1 MKVGEIMQRIL
12 HAYDIMAFL
21 CHKIRLL
28 SVETQRGIYRSYW
41 ANPELAKLEIENTFC
56 FFNRRHTDRDFL
68 YTSLTIDEIDIL
80 VDKIEIWCN
89 TESDNKYLLYL
100 LIYFDGYI
108 LFERSA
114 DHFFET
120 IPNIIPHTCYFD
132 CLNSNELECW
142 GKLLPRFEP
151 EWAKSNSRRRSSLS
165 EDPLSI
171 MQHYFW
177 VENTDPWEIDNVY
190 SPRWTCT
197 AGSAYT
203 IVCSPLTNRP
213 TFTYSEVPGDDC
225 NYFNI
230 TKYHDEDQQLM
241 LERFEK
247 ALAFA
252 NSKKA
257 NILLFPE
264 MIASP
269 ECQQKSV
276 AITKKHW
283 EFSHPRILCLP
294 SSEFKEDGEWKNQT
308 IILND
313 SGREVFRYNK
323 KQPFQLDDKIDVTGE
338 DGVISKHSAKF
349 FEPINPDHKLT
360 VMHVKGLGRIGV
372 IICADIFNSEL
383 CNILLEKYEIRLL
396 LIMAYTAGYDQFFRE
411 IAAAKTTSCDVV
423 WCNTCAAYTA
433 SNKTGPAVAYFSYG
447 HKHGDEKIIPHCR
460 PKDDTLCAGC
470 VSTITINPIYSHPGS
485 IHSEPLC

>member
-28 SVETQRGIYRSYW
+28 NSEKQKGIYRSYW
-41 ANPELAKLEIENTFC
+41 ANPELAKLEIENAFS
-56 FFNRRHTDRDFL
+56 FLNRCHADRDFL
-68 YTSLTIDEIDIL
+68 YTSFTIDEIDIL
-80 VDKIEIWCN
+80 IDKIELWCN

-100 LIYFDGYI
+100 LIYLDGYI
-108 LFERSA
+108 LFERSV
-114 DHFFET
+114 DLFFEM
-120 IPNIIPHTCYFD
+120 IPSSIPHTCYFD
-132 CLNSNELECW
+132 SLNNNELECW

-151 EWAKSNSRRRSSLS
+151 RWTKSNGRRRSSLS

-190 SPRWTCT
+190 SPRWTCD
-197 AGSAYT
+197 AESAYT

-213 TFTYSEVPGDDC
+213 TFTYVKVPGNDC

-230 TKYHDEDQQLM
+230 TKYHAEDQQLL

-247 ALAFA
+247 ALVFA
-252 NSKKA
+252 NAKKA

-264 MIASP
+264 MIASL
-269 ECQQKSV
+269 ECQQKSI

-283 EFSHPRILCLP
+283 EHSHPRILCLP

-308 IILND
+308 TILND
-313 SGREVFRYNK
+313 SGREIFHYNK
-323 KQPFQLDDKIDVTGE
+323 KQPFQLDGFIDVTGE
-338 DGVISKHSAKF
+338 DGATSSQNTKF
-349 FEPINPDHKLT
+349 FEPIKSDHNLT
-360 VMHVKGLGRIGV
+360 IMHVKGLGRIGV
-372 IICADIFNSEL
+372 IICADIFNTEL

-433 SNKTGPAVAYFSYG
+433 FDKTGPAVAYFSYG
-447 HKHGDEKIIPHCR
+447 HKHGEEKIVYHCQQ
-460 PKDDTLCAGC
+460 KSNSLCTGC
-470 VSTITINPIYSHPGS
+470 ISTITIDPQYASSGAIRSD
-485 IHSEPLC
+485 PL